1 MNNTSMMKKYLS
13 ILLAFCVTFVFMY
26 FVVFTASH
34 EFHDCIGEDC
44 KVCHELQLI
53 NHIEKQLQAIVATIA
68 FGIVLLIVKRIQID
82 NSFGFILKRN
92 PIDDKVRMD
101 D

>member
-1 MNNTSMMKKYLS
+1 MMKKYLS
-13 ILLAFCVTFVFMY
+13 ILSAFCVTFVFMY

-34 EFHDCIGEDC
+34 EFHDCTGEEC

-53 NHIEKQLQAIVATIA
+53 NQIEKQLQALLASVV
-68 FGIVLLIVKRIQID
+68 FGIVLLIVKRIHVD